1 MKQSFIAF
9 LALSLLLP
17 DFAGAGPLSPYSAVI
32 IRDFPADEA
41 LIFNVAP
48 DTEEQFARIR
58 EKMVAALTDG
68 LVMNLEGSFQKISRS
83 GEEGATPEKSA
94 IVEGSFS
101 AIDAGRRG
109 LRMYIG
115 FSGTASATIQ
125 AKVVDGRS
133 GKVLAVFEQVHSAP
147 LGWGGSERVLL
158 RITGELAESLAE
170 FLIKLR

>member
-17 DFAGAGPLSPYSAVI
+17 AFAGAGPLSPYSSVI
-32 IRDFPADEA
+32 IRDFSADEA
-41 LIFNVAP
+41 LISNVAP
-48 DTEEQFARIR
+48 DTAEQFGRIR
-58 EKMVAALTDG
+58 EKMVAALADG
-68 LVMNLEGSFQKISRS
+68 LVMKLRGSFPRISRS
-83 GEEGATPEKSA
+83 GEEGA

-101 AIDAGRRG
+101 AIDTGRRG

-133 GKVLAVFEQVHSAP
+133 GKVLAVFEQVQSAP

-158 RITGELAESLAE
+158 RITEELAESLAE
-170 FLIKLR
+170 FLKKLR